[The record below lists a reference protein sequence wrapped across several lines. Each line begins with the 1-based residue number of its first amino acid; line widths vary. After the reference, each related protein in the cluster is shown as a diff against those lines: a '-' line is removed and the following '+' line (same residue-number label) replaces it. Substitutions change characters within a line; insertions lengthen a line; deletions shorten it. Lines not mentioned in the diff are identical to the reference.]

1 MFYIAYINNKDKTE
15 LTGIESYVKHCLDQK
30 EIKWFPIQRARGL
43 DHGESVKLDEMNDFE
58 EEILMID
65 DESNDKIIKNTT
77 RAD

>member
-1 MFYIAYINNKDKTE
+1 
-15 LTGIESYVKHCLDQK
+15 
-30 EIKWFPIQRARGL
+30 
-43 DHGESVKLDEMNDFE
+43 VKLDEMNDFE